1 MRARRLSFRSTSTA
15 VGLFLLVVVVA
26 FPVLADVT
34 KPDYIS
40 TCRAKG
46 QSQTQQRWDRSNFG
60 CWVIGWTGLDPRKV
74 IAQAA
79 IATPVPSTGYP
90 PPQPGYQRPKR
101 HIVRGAGRGA
111 ALGAVGGAIAGDPAK
126 GAAAGAAMGGTV
138 GVIRRRDQRLQQN
151 PPQ

>member
-1 MRARRLSFRSTSTA
+1 MRSLSFRSTSTA
-15 VGLFLLVVVVA
+15 LSLSLSVALTALPLF
-26 FPVLADVT
+26 ADVA

-40 TCRAKG
+40 TYRAKG
-46 QSQTQQRWDRSNFG
+46 QIQTQQGWERSSFG
-60 CWVIGWTGLDPRKV
+60 CRTIGQTALDPSRV

-79 IATPVPSTGYP
+79 IASPVPSTGYQP
-90 PPQPGYQRPKR
+90 SPPGYQRPRR
-101 HIVRGAGRGA
+101 HVVRGAGRGA

-138 GVIRRRDQRLQQN
+138 GVIRRRDQRMQQN